1 MESLISCYFCQQFET
16 EHDSRRMFS
25 CKVRVCHNRTWL
37 HRLATRHIRN
47 RLNAVLKMCTT
58 VVELPGGF
66 NRKAIGKI
74 PVDRKDIK
82 STHKSHLKVV
92 LNFTVFTLDL
102 SQNAEKRCTL
112 QFLKL

>member
-1 MESLISCYFCQQFET
+1 MKQ
-16 EHDSRRMFS
+16 
-25 CKVRVCHNRTWL
+25 NRTPEKCFPAKCESVTIVHGFTDL
-37 HRLATRHIRN
+37 QPGIIRN

-58 VVELPGGF
+58 VVELVGGF
-66 NRKAIGKI
+66 NRKAIAKI

-82 STHKSHLKVV
+82 STYKSHLKVV

-102 SQNAEKRCTL
+102 SQKAEKRCTL